1 MHTKL
6 STNQSKLKSTN
17 ISSAMHTTNMK
28 LTIELVPMS
37 SWYSNVRSNVSKAEW
52 DRLRHKSY
60 EQANH
65 VCEICGDIGTNQGYR
80 HKLECHE
87 IWDYD
92 DVNLKQ
98 TLTGLISLCPYCH
111 TVKHTGLAITNGKL
125 ELVIEHLMN
134 VNNLTS
140 DQAVEY
146 IEESFKIWRER
157 NKKTYSLDISFLDDY

>member
-1 MHTKL
+1 
-6 STNQSKLKSTN
+6 
-17 ISSAMHTTNMK
+17 MHTTNMK
-28 LTIELVPMS
+28 LTVELVPKS

-65 VCEICGDIGTNQGYR
+65 VCEICGDVGTNQGYR

-98 TLTGLISLCPYCH
+98 TLTGLISQCPYCH
-111 TVKHTGLAITNGKL
+111 MVKHPGLAQINGKL
-125 ELVIEHLMN
+125 AIVLKQLQK
-134 VNNLTS
+134 VNNIT
-140 DQAVEY
+140 
-146 IEESFKIWRER
+146 IEEAGAVLNEAFDKFRER
-157 NKKTYSLDISFLDDY
+157 SKNTYTLDISFLDNY